1 MFAFRVSGHP
11 LFSSILES
19 RESRM
24 FEFVRKHNRI
34 MQVLLFLLIFPS
46 FVLFGVERYNSMN
59 AGGPTVAKVDGHNIT
74 QSDWDNE
81 HRRQVDVL
89 RQRMPNLDAKM
100 FDTPQAR
107 YGTLERMVRERVLA
121 AAAVKDKLTTSD
133 QRLARE
139 LQSNEVIA
147 SLRGPDGKLDMDRY
161 KQLVGAQGMTPQMF
175 EDSVRSDIA
184 SRQVLGGLTASAMA
198 TPAQA
203 GVALDAFFGRRE
215 IQVARFDAAAYAAKV
230 SPTPADLEAFYKA
243 NPQLFQAPEQASIE
257 YVVLDLDTVKK
268 GLTVNEQDLKTY
280 YDQNA
285 PRLEE
290 RRASHILVAVPRD
303 ASAAD
308 KEKAKAKAQA
318 IYEQVKK
325 APDTFAAVAK
335 KESQDPG
342 SAPNGGDL
350 DYFARGAMTKPF
362 EDAVFSMKKGDISPP
377 VESEFGWH
385 IIKLTDVRGKTF
397 EQMRPELEA
406 QLAKQQAQRK
416 FAETADAFNNAVYE
430 AADGFK
436 SVAERFKLE
445 VRTAANVQ
453 RNPGPNAKGP
463 LANPKLLAALF
474 TPESIEKKRNTE
486 AVETGP
492 SQLVS
497 ARIVQYSPART
508 LPLADVQDA
517 VRQRVVAD
525 KAAELARKDGTDKLA
540 AWKANPASA
549 TGLSDKLV
557 VSREDPAKQPQAV
570 VEAALR
576 ADPAALPALSGVD
589 LGASG
594 YAVVKVE
601 KVLPRQAH
609 DANAAKE
616 EQGQYARAWSAAEAQ
631 AYYNTLKQRFKA
643 QILVPQP
650 AADEVAESA
659 TR

>member
-1 MFAFRVSGHP
+1 
-11 LFSSILES
+11 
-19 RESRM
+19 M

-59 AGGPTVAKVDGHNIT
+59 SGGPTVAKVDGHNIT
-74 QSDWDNE
+74 QIDSDNE
-81 HRRQVDVL
+81 HRRQVDLL
-89 RQRMPNLDAKM
+89 RQRMPNLDPKM

-121 AAAVKDKLTTSD
+121 AAAAKDKLTTSD

-161 KQLVGAQGMTPQMF
+161 KQLVSAQGMTPQMF
-175 EDSVRSDIA
+175 EDSVRTDIA
-184 SRQVLGGLTASAMA
+184 SRQVLGGLTSSAMA

-215 IQVARFDAAAYAAKV
+215 IQVARFDAASYASKV
-230 SPTPADLEAFYKA
+230 SPTPADLEAFYKGH
-243 NPQLFQAPEQASIE
+243 PQMFQAPEQASIE

-280 YDQNA
+280 YEQNSA
-285 PRLEE
+285 RLEE
-290 RRASHILVAVPRD
+290 RRASHILVAVSRD

-318 IYEQVKK
+318 IYEQVKS
-325 APDTFAAVAK
+325 APDSFAEVAK

-342 SAPNGGDL
+342 SARNGGDL

-362 EDAVFSMKKGDISPP
+362 EDTVFSMKKGDISPP
-377 VESEFGWH
+377 VETEFGWH

-436 SVAERFKLE
+436 TVAERFKLE
-445 VRTAANVQ
+445 VKTASNVQ
-453 RNPGPNAKGP
+453 RNAGPNTKGP

-525 KAAELARKDGTDKLA
+525 KAAELARKEGMDKLA

-576 ADPAALPALSGVD
+576 ADPGALPALTGVD
-589 LGASG
+589 LGTNG

-609 DANAAKE
+609 DANLAKE

-643 QILVPQP
+643 QIVVPQP
-650 AADEVAESA
+650 AAEEVAEGT